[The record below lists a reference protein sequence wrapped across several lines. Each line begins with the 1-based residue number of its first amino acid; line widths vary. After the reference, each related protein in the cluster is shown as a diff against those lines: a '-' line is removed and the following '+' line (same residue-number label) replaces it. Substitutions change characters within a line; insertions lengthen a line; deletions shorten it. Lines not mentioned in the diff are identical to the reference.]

1 MDAHVMVADERH
13 TAEDQLPQPQSMRA
27 PLPLLLV
34 LGMGIG
40 SIMLWAVSPVFWLW
54 FAAKVA
60 TWSGGDTRLTP
71 QLVLIILGGIIGTT
85 LILVKLLGAM
95 NRKHMRLT
103 GLDRGTKNVR
113 AWNKSMRDS
122 RTVARDRGVLEP
134 VMFFSLGM
142 AAVAFAIGLA
152 LSNFVLPG

>member
-1 MDAHVMVADERH
+1 MNAYVMTANERRI
-13 TAEDQLPQPQSMRA
+13 AEEQLPPPKSMTA

-40 SIMLWAVSPVFWLW
+40 SVTLWALSPVFWLW

-60 TWSGGDTRLTP
+60 TWTGGDTRLTP
-71 QLVLIILGGIIGTT
+71 QLALIILGGIITTT
-85 LILVKLLGAM
+85 LVVGKLLGIM

-103 GLDRGTKNVR
+103 GLDRGTKHVR

-122 RTVARDRGVLEP
+122 KESTRDRGVLEP
-134 VMFFSLGM
+134 VMFVSLGM
-142 AAVAFAIGLA
+142 AAVALAIGLT
-152 LSNFVLPG
+152 LSRFVLPG

>member
-1 MDAHVMVADERH
+1 MDVHAMVANQRH
-13 TAEDQLPQPQSMRA
+13 AAEEQFPQPQSMHA
-27 PLPLLLV
+27 PLPVLLV

-40 SIMLWAVSPVFWLW
+40 SIMLWAASPIFWLW

-60 TWSGGDTRLTP
+60 TWNGGDTRLTP

-85 LILVKLLGAM
+85 LLLVKLLGAM

-122 RTVARDRGVLEP
+122 SGVTRDRGVLEP

-142 AAVAFAIGLA
+142 AAIAFAIGLA
-152 LSNFVLPG
+152 ISDFVLPG